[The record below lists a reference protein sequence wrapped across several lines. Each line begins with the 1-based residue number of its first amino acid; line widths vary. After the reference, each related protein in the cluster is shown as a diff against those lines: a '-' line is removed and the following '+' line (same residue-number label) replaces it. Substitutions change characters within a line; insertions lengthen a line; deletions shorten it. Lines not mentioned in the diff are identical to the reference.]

1 MNGCAR
7 SPCWIAP
14 APPRARPVDWHTACY
29 GDNHPRVARA
39 HARAT
44 YDPDRSFR
52 TAQSIYES

>member
-1 MNGCAR
+1 M
-7 SPCWIAP
+7 
-14 APPRARPVDWHTACY
+14 DWHTACY